1 MNYVSFSYLYM
12 FSCIHSAVAKTMKI
26 DTQDCFGLPEKPFII
41 FGAVVSHTRAIG
53 RTLCYFQPSDQNQ
66 YLSIYPT
73 KLDLRRRFG
82 TCPVIQINEFTSVR
96 DELIDN
102 TDVNMIIPM
111 KVPDDTKLIFQAN
124 CTNYASMLDK
134 TVHTSSSNLKIQI
147 LFDPANSAAS
157 DVTYQFIISSYGNL
171 KGFNLFTYIRI
182 CLHLITS
189 LCCLHFL
196 YCTLYVTNTQ
206 CESIVL
212 GPSYNCPSNTFRCW
226 DAATNCIPDSLTC
239 DTIANCHDGS
249 DENGYLCRCI
259 MIFLSHSI
267 IGTGRINGI
276 PIPLFAIII
285 AISFFGLI
293 LLVLTIVFVLR
304 KQRQRKR
311 REEQT

>member
-1 MNYVSFSYLYM
+1 MNYVSFTCLYM

-26 DTQDCFGLPEKPFII
+26 DTQDCFRLPEKPFII

-53 RTLCYFQPSDQNQ
+53 RTLCYFQPSNQNQ

-82 TCPVIQINEFTSVR
+82 SCPVIQIKEFTSVR

-102 TDVNMIIPM
+102 TDVNMVIAM

-147 LFDPANSAAS
+147 SFDPANSAAS
-157 DVTYQFIISSYGNL
+157 DVTYQFVISSY
-171 KGFNLFTYIRI
+171 
-182 CLHLITS
+182 
-189 LCCLHFL
+189 
-196 YCTLYVTNTQ
+196 
-206 CESIVL
+206 VL
-212 GPSYNCPSNTFRCW
+212 GPSYNCPSDTFRCW

-249 DENGYLCRCI
+249 DENGYLC
-259 MIFLSHSI
+259 
-267 IGTGRINGI
+267 TGRINGI

-311 REEQT
+311 KEEQTWIDMTTKSPVNVHQSLLTERT

>member
-157 DVTYQFIISSYGNL
+157 DVTYQFIISSY
-171 KGFNLFTYIRI
+171 
-182 CLHLITS
+182 
-189 LCCLHFL
+189 
-196 YCTLYVTNTQ
+196 
-206 CESIVL
+206 VL

-259 MIFLSHSI
+259 MVLEELTVFLFHYSQ
-267 IGTGRINGI
+267 
-276 PIPLFAIII
+276 
-285 AISFFGLI
+285 
-293 LLVLTIVFVLR
+293 LL
-304 KQRQRKR
+304 
-311 REEQT
+311 

>member
-1 MNYVSFSYLYM
+1 MNIVDSQVSEYFLN
-12 FSCIHSAVAKTMKI
+12 V

-73 KLDLRRRFG
+73 KLILPSQFG
-82 TCPVIQINEFTSVR
+82 TCPVIQIKEFTSVR

-102 TDVNMIIPM
+102 SDVNMIIPM

-124 CTNYASMLDK
+124 CTNYLSMLDK
-134 TVHTSSSNLKIQI
+134 VVHTSSSNLKIQI

-157 DVTYQFIISSYGNL
+157 DVAYQFVISSY
-171 KGFNLFTYIRI
+171 
-182 CLHLITS
+182 
-189 LCCLHFL
+189 
-196 YCTLYVTNTQ
+196 
-206 CESIVL
+206 
-212 GPSYNCPSNTFRCW
+212 GPSYNCPSDTFRCW

-249 DENGYLCRCI
+249 DENGYLC
-259 MIFLSHSI
+259 
-267 IGTGRINGI
+267 TGRINGI

-285 AISFFGLI
+285 TISIFGLI
-293 LLVLTIVFVLR
+293 LLVLTIVFVIR
-304 KQRQRKR
+304 KQRKHKRKT
-311 REEQT
+311 EQTIAPHLEPLNNYKLNLITVLKIHSSFIH